1 MDTVLRSF
9 IFMNQM
15 LFSKFKQLWRTW
27 FSRSQVIQRLE
38 HVQDFIIIAL
48 CVGLFSI
55 MLIRL
60 GMMFKALLE
69 LRDFQEITADILFI
83 LILVELFRL
92 LIIYLKEQRISV
104 GTAVEV
110 SLVSVLREV
119 ILQGV
124 LDIPVFQLLGICAF
138 LSILGGLL
146 FLRTW
151 MFWRFDNLQ
160 NPKNTAHERQNLVTS
175 DSEVASNLNHQYPF

>member
-1 MDTVLRSF
+1 
-9 IFMNQM
+9 MNQM
-15 LFSKFKQLWRTW
+15 LFSKFKHIWRTW
-27 FSRSQVIQRLE
+27 FSRSQIIQRLE

-60 GMMFKALLE
+60 GMMFMALLE
-69 LRDFQEITADILFI
+69 LQDFQEITADILFI

-92 LIIYLKEQRISV
+92 LIIYLKEQRISI

-119 ILQGV
+119 ILRGA
-124 LDIPVFQLLGICAF
+124 LDIPVLQLLGICAF
-138 LSILGGLL
+138 LSVLGGLL

-151 MFWRFDNLQ
+151 MYWRFDNLQ
-160 NPKNTAHERQNLVTS
+160 NSKYNSHERQDLITS
-175 DSEVASNLNHQYPF
+175 DSEVTSNLKHQYPF